1 MSLWISYRHL
11 SFGDNTATVF
21 GTDAVGAAGYEDF
34 QYVKFG
40 GLINF

>member
-1 MSLWISYRHL
+1 MSLWLSYRNL
-11 SFGDNTATVF
+11 EFSDNII
-21 GTDAVGAAGYEDF
+21 GINGPGGLGSSGYEHF

>member
-11 SFGDNTATVF
+11 SFDDNVGDILGAGAT
-21 GTDAVGAAGYEDF
+21 GAAGYEDF
-34 QYVKFG
+34 QYIKFG

>member
-1 MSLWISYRHL
+1 VL
-11 SFGDNTATVF
+11 GPATI
-21 GTDAVGAAGYEDF
+21 GADGYEHF